1 MCLRRRCKAMKF
13 KCRPSR
19 EASEREEEM
28 GYLLR
33 VRFAAFFAGAAAA
46 SLGGIYMLHKDYK
59 VAHES
64 IAKQICW

>member
-1 MCLRRRCKAMKF
+1 
-13 KCRPSR
+13 
-19 EASEREEEM
+19 M

-46 SLGGIYMLHKDYK
+46 SLGGLYLLQKDYK

-64 IAKQICW
+64 ISKQVCFGFSIFCLLFFRVLFGACVNCWN